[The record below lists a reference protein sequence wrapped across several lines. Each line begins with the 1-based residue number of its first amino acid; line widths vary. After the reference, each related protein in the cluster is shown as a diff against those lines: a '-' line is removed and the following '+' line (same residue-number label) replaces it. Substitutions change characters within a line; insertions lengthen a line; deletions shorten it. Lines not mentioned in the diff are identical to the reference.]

1 MSDNAHFSVHTRLTR
16 LLGEAYRSSEVALK
30 ELVDNA
36 WDADAQN
43 VWITLPTPITSEAVI
58 VRDDG
63 MGMTA
68 REMQGEYLNI
78 ASDKRTRT
86 GDRTPKFHRKVKGRK
101 GIGKF
106 AGLMIAGRME
116 VSTVARGRRCSLL
129 IDKETLIEN
138 QNDLEAIPLP
148 FTEGAADGSE
158 GGTRITLLDLNR
170 RLNFPTPERL
180 REVLIHE
187 YGREDGFKVF
197 VNDVPLSVHDVPG
210 RTTVANSTLPTAGK
224 VNLKFTVASGK
235 RPPKSPGIILK
246 VGGKTVGK
254 PILFG
259 LDQDEDI
266 PPKLAGRVYGEVDI
280 TGLEDD
286 VTADWGG
293 VIENSKAFQEAQT
306 YIKAVV
312 KKALQATYVREMN
325 LQQAR
330 LRRQINQRLQQLP
343 EHRRQYAREALDRI
357 LKRYYGASEE
367 RIATIVDVA
376 LDAMEHDVY
385 WAVLERI
392 NVSSQGDV
400 GSFAEALEQFGLV
413 ELSTIGVQAARRQ
426 RFLGYLD
433 QLIQKPET
441 LERDTHKALETNLWV
456 LGRQHS
462 TMSSNATLRT
472 FIETYCD
479 TTYKG
484 SRAAHRP
491 DLLLA
496 QNYGDAYLLIEFKR
510 PSHIITR
517 GDIAQAE
524 EYRDDLSPR
533 LSSTR
538 RMEIMMVGK
547 GRAAT
552 LDANHLHN
560 TITIHSYASIIS
572 AARSELDWLISSL
585 SRSQFDPAPLSA
597 SRPKHY
603 PTDPD
608 TEPHPN

>member
-16 LLGEAYRSSEVALK
+16 LLGETYRSSEVALK

-43 VWITLPTPITSEAVI
+43 VWITLPTPVTNEAVI

-68 REMQGEYLNI
+68 REMLGEYLNI

-129 IDKETLIEN
+129 IDKVALIEN
-138 QNDLEAIPLP
+138 QNDLETIPLP
-148 FTEGAADGSE
+148 FTEGAADDSE

-170 RLNFPTPERL
+170 RLNFPTPSRL

-187 YGREDGFKVF
+187 YGREDGFKVI
-197 VNDVPLSVHDVPG
+197 VDDVPLSVHDVPG
-210 RTTVANSTLPTAGK
+210 KTTEASTTLPTAGK
-224 VNLKFTVASGK
+224 VSLKFTVASGK

-246 VGGKTVGK
+246 VGGKAVGR
-254 PILFG
+254 PMLFG
-259 LDQDEDI
+259 LDQDEEI
-266 PPKLAGRVYGEVDI
+266 PPKLAGRVYGEVDL

-306 YIKAVV
+306 YIKAAV
-312 KKALQATYVREMN
+312 KEELQATHAREMI
-325 LQQAR
+325 LQMAR
-330 LRRQINQRLQQLP
+330 LQKQINQRLRQLP

-357 LKRYYGASEE
+357 LKRFYGESEE
-367 RIATIVDVA
+367 RRATIVDVA
-376 LDAMEHDVY
+376 LDAMEYDAY

-392 NVSSQGDV
+392 NASSQGDV

-413 ELSTIGVQAARRQ
+413 ELSTIGVQAKHRLQ
-426 RFLGYLD
+426 FLEYLD

-441 LERDTHKALETNLWV
+441 LEKDAHKALETNLWV
-456 LGRQHS
+456 LGRHYS

-472 FIETYCD
+472 IIGNYCETN
-479 TTYKG
+479 YKG
-484 SRAAHRP
+484 SRAAKRP

-496 QNYGDAYLLIEFKR
+496 QDYGDTYLLIEFKR
-510 PSHIITR
+510 PSHSITR
-517 GDIAQAE
+517 DDIAQAE
-524 EYRDDLSPR
+524 KYRDDLSSR
-533 LSSTR
+533 LSSTTK
-538 RMEIMMVGK
+538 MDIMMLGK
-547 GRAAT
+547 GRAIT
-552 LDANHLHN
+552 LDTNNLLR

-572 AARSELDWLISSL
+572 AGRNELDWLISSL
-585 SRSQFDPAPLSA
+585 T
-597 SRPKHY
+597 H
-603 PTDPD
+603 
-608 TEPHPN
+608 